1 MVPTGA
7 GRTTGSRAATV
18 LEDRVEEAG
27 VPRVWAHN
35 FSVSLDGFVTA
46 AGPTMVD
53 DITHLTFTRREAA
66 FDIISHAL
74 PTACRTARSAS
85 AK

>member
-1 MVPTGA
+1 MVPIGA

-18 LEDRVEEAG
+18 LEDRVEEAA

-46 AGPTMVD
+46 GPGLVD
-53 DITHLTFTRREAA
+53 DITHLTFTRHEAA
-66 FDIISHAL
+66 FDIISHAP